1 MEITYSKV
9 GDYYIP
15 NLILENTIKN
25 TSIGKYGRLR
35 LKYLKQYKKA
45 EYTILFMDNKLQE
58 HLEQIDKEAQKRYDI
73 IIKQLV
79 EKENITE
86 ELKQKNQLK
95 WVGLM
100 NNFKNLAEEIILKE
114 LIYVQGK
121 WYGKNVRKRIF

>member
-15 NLILENTIKN
+15 NLVLENKMKN
-25 TSIGKYGRLR
+25 TCIGKYGRLR
-35 LKYLKQYKKA
+35 FSYLKQYKKA
-45 EYTILFMDNKLQE
+45 EYKILFMDNKLQE
-58 HLEQIDKEAQKRYDI
+58 HLEQIDKEAQKRYYI
-73 IIKQLV
+73 IMKQLM

-114 LIYVQGK
+114 LIYV
-121 WYGKNVRKRIF
+121 

>member
-1 MEITYSKV
+1 M
-9 GDYYIP
+9 
-15 NLILENTIKN
+15 KN

-45 EYTILFMDNKLQE
+45 EYTILFMNNKLQE

-73 IIKQLV
+73 IIKQLM
-79 EKENITE
+79 EKENVTE

-114 LIYVQGK
+114 LIYV
-121 WYGKNVRKRIF
+121 

>member
-15 NLILENTIKN
+15 NLVLENTIKN

-114 LIYVQGK
+114 LIYV
-121 WYGKNVRKRIF
+121 